1 MATKRARKTTNRGT
15 TSKKTKKAAKKSG
28 ARSTPNVSLRKQLEA
43 VVTAIDKA
51 PAATQSF
58 AEIEELRAALPPAI
72 QVLKRNPGVGQ
83 KEISGGQGGG

>member
-1 MATKRARKTTNRGT
+1 MATKRARKTTKRGT
-15 TSKKTKKAAKKSG
+15 TSKKTKKVVKKSG

-72 QVLKRNPGVGQ
+72 QVLQRNPGAGQ
-83 KEISGGQGGG
+83 SEVTGAKGGG